1 MSHSYIFK
9 IKTLLK
15 EDEKF
20 EYEPISSRDYKE
32 NGFIDGFH
40 DYVKDLDYNETNEA
54 YVEMLTIYPFIFQS
68 DGLVD
73 GVETGHISKESL
85 EEWLDIY
92 KEKIEEIT
100 YNTFKQDKIDTYDL
114 ESYINPQWGYFVEDR
129 FATYRSMPQ
138 FLINCYNI
146 MIINKIDT
154 LYYVYEGALDYHC

>member
-20 EYEPISSRDYKE
+20 EYEPISSRDYEE

-40 DYVKDLDYNETNEA
+40 DYVKNLDNSEIGEA
-54 YVEMLTIYPFIFQS
+54 YENMLDCYPSIFQS

-85 EEWLDIY
+85 EEWLENY
-92 KEKIEEIT
+92 KERIEEIT
-100 YNTFKQDKIDTYDL
+100 YNTFKQDRIDTYDL
-114 ESYINPQWGYFVEDR
+114 ESCINPQWGFFVEDR